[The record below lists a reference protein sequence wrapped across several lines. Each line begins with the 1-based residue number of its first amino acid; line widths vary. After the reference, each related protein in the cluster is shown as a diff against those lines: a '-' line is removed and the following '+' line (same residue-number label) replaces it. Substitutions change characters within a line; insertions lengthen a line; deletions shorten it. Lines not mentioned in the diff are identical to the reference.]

1 MNRENPAT
9 RPIRIGGARVAEG
22 GVQAG
27 RAALILRAQG
37 AEWKKRL
44 DI

>member
-1 MNRENPAT
+1 MH
-9 RPIRIGGARVAEG
+9 IGDARVAEG
-22 GVQAG
+22 GVQTA
-27 RAALILRAQG
+27 RAALVLRAQG